1 VSFVARRTVVS
12 GSLPVSRCFSGV
24 SGSPTMEK
32 IPVIIVGAGLAG
44 LALGLSIAKYEL
56 HGL

>member
-1 VSFVARRTVVS
+1 
-12 GSLPVSRCFSGV
+12 
-24 SGSPTMEK
+24 MEE

-44 LALGLSIAKYEL
+44 LALGLSLAEYEL